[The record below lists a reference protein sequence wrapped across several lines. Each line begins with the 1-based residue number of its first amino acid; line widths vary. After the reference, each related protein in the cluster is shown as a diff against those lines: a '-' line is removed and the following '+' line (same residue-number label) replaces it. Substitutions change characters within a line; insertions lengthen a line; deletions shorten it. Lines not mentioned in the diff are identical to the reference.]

1 MNNINHTLLAI
12 TGLSPQVVTE
22 TLYGIHKQGL
32 PWPNELIILTTQQ
45 GAEQAKLGLCHPA
58 SNQEH
63 SMLDRCCIDLKRPQ
77 IRDIKIE
84 VVPDHAGNS
93 IDDARTKED
102 QEALADYIVKR
113 VAQLCSDPQ
122 RILHASLAGGRKT
135 MTFFLGYA
143 MTLFARPDDR
153 LSHVLI
159 APAEYEGLRDFYY
172 PTPYTKAIDGKGTN
186 QKLDTHEEKVNVILA
201 DIPFIRQRD
210 QLKKGVLHR
219 FSNPQENLT
228 YRQLVHLQQLASC
241 KDPYQEIHINFD
253 LTQRTVEL
261 NYKNEHVLTINMEN
275 KPLELAY
282 YAMVARHNS
291 ISSEK
296 RYNRERANNK
306 LSWANY
312 RAVYL
317 HELWQII
324 YPDHGP
330 YQGSNIFE
338 DWINLINTKAETIY
352 IEKTINGL
360 KEETQTFFDDRKKVL
375 RKHLNEELPEELVS
389 VIEPDLAFY
398 YEKFTNTHESK
409 NKDSGS
415 LRPNFNFTLLKQTD
429 KKSKNAN
436 SLIERSKFFGLK
448 VRSNLCPKD

>member
-122 RILHASLAGGRKT
+122 RTLHASLAGGRKT

-143 MTLFARPDDR
+143 MTLFARPDDQ

-159 APAEYEGLRDFYY
+159 SPVEYEGLRDFYY
-172 PTPYTKAIDGKGTN
+172 PTPYINSIDGKGAN
-186 QKLDTHEEKVNVILA
+186 QRLDTHESKVQVMLA

-210 QLKKGVLHR
+210 QLKQGVLTR
-219 FSNPQENLT
+219 FSNPKEHLT
-228 YRQLVHLQQLASC
+228 YRQLVQLQQLASC
-241 KDPYQEIHINFD
+241 KDPYQEIQLDFD
-253 LTQRTVEL
+253 LAQRTIML
-261 NYKNEHVLTINMEN
+261 IYKNEHVMTIDLHS

-282 YAMVARHNS
+282 YAMIARHNS
-291 ISSEK
+291 TTSEC
-296 RYNRERANNK
+296 RYNREKSNQK
-306 LSWANY
+306 TYWEKY
-312 RAVYL
+312 RAAYL
-317 HELWQII
+317 HELWQVI
-324 YPDHGP
+324 YPEQLA
-330 YQGSNIFE
+330 YQGIDIFE
-338 DWINLINTKAETIY
+338 HWLGIFDDDAKNPNIEKTLNGLKAETP
-352 IEKTINGL
+352 
-360 KEETQTFFDDRKKVL
+360 TFFDDRKKWL
-375 RKHLNEELPEELVS
+375 RKHLKKELPVEL
-389 VIEPDLAFY
+389 L
-398 YEKFTNTHESK
+398 
-409 NKDSGS
+409 
-415 LRPNFNFTLLKQTD
+415 
-429 KKSKNAN
+429 
-436 SLIERSKFFGLK
+436 SLIEPAPVFYDKKIGENHTLDTGHIRQHITLNKPSSKKGNEERANLERSKLLGLK
-448 VRSNLCPKD
+448 VSSNLCPKD